1 MPDCLF
7 SEPKYKEWLESATFD
22 NCLLKRKEFGQFLA
36 NYLVGEKEG
45 FVLNLNGA
53 WGTGKTEFCK
63 RLYSDLISKN
73 HPCVYIDAWESDF
86 SKEPLTV
93 VASELLKQMEELH
106 SDVVGLEQTKEI
118 KKVLGKTLKG
128 LFVGLAGG
136 VTKKLFDDSSTGI
149 AAAQQIV
156 GVEVAPEAFIDQLA
170 TDYTEQ
176 VESIK
181 FIRQTLSDLAD
192 ALESEVGTQLPVV
205 VIVDELD
212 RCRPDYA
219 IEMLEVIKHF
229 FTTKNFVFVIASDTQ
244 QLCESIKNIYGN
256 EFDSN
261 QYLKRFFDRTAT
273 LPEPNNHDY
282 INAIDFEFTETT
294 DLNLYPRVSESER
307 IFIVKNISAFSDG
320 FDLKIRDIDQ
330 LLNKV
335 LSCLRTAKAYQDT
348 QEISQAVN
356 LPVLICGLIEY
367 EKNLPSYYARTN
379 NNESRP
385 VLINQNVD
393 YEEEIPLSLLIN
405 ICFFSITKRVEE
417 YDDRYR
423 SITRTRYSIPVGS
436 DFDPSNWEHEGTSAS
451 VRNLVSKVANVNS
464 NSIDG
469 RCKSWLW
476 SDYKQVIE
484 LAGYLN

>member
-7 SEPKYKEWLESATFD
+7 SEPKYKEWLESSTFD
-22 NCLLKRKEFGQFLA
+22 NCLLKRKEFGQFLT

-63 RLYSDLISKN
+63 RLYSDLITKN
-73 HPCVYIDAWESDF
+73 YPCVYIDAWESDF

-106 SDVVGLEQTKEI
+106 SDVVGLEKTKEI
-118 KKVLGKTLKG
+118 KKVLGRTLKG

-136 VTKKLFDDSSTGI
+136 VTKKLFDDSATGI
-149 AAAQQIV
+149 AAAQQLV
-156 GVEVAPEAFIDQLA
+156 GVEAAPETFIDQLA

-181 FIRQTLSDLAD
+181 FIRQTLTDLAE

-205 VIVDELD
+205 VIIDELD

-229 FTTKNFVFVIASDTQ
+229 FTTKNFVFVVASDTQ

-256 EFDSN
+256 KFDSN

-282 INAIDFEFTETT
+282 INAIDFDFTGIT
-294 DLNLYPRVSESER
+294 DLRLYPRVSENER
-307 IFIVKNISAFSDG
+307 MFIVKTISAFSDG

-335 LSCLRTAKAYQDT
+335 LSCLRTAKAYQDA
-348 QEISQAVN
+348 QGISQAVN

-367 EKNLPSYYARTN
+367 EKNLPSYHERTN
-379 NNESRP
+379 RNESRP

-393 YEEEIPLSLLIN
+393 YEEEIPLTLLIE
-405 ICFFSITKRVEE
+405 ICLFSITERAEE
-417 YDDRYR
+417 DADSYR
-423 SITRTRYSIPVGS
+423 GTLRTRYSIPVGS
-436 DFDPSNWEHEGTSAS
+436 DFNPSNWEHEGTSAS
-451 VRNLVSKVANVNS
+451 IRNLLNRVVTINS
-464 NSIDG
+464 ASING
-469 RCKSWLW
+469 QGKSWLW

>member
-7 SEPKYKEWLESATFD
+7 SEPKYKEWLENATFD
-22 NCLLKRKEFGQFLA
+22 NCLLKRKEFGQFLT
-36 NYLVGEKEG
+36 NYLIGEKEG

-53 WGTGKTEFCK
+53 WGSGKTEFCK
-63 RLYSDLISKN
+63 RLYSDLLTKN

-93 VASELLKQMEELH
+93 VASELLKQMEKLH
-106 SDVVGLEQTKEI
+106 SDVVGLDETKEI
-118 KKVLGKTLKG
+118 KKVLGRTLKG

-136 VTKKLFDDSSTGI
+136 VTKKLFDDSSSGI
-149 AAAQQIV
+149 AAAQQFV
-156 GVEVAPEAFIDQLA
+156 GVELAPETFIDKLA

-181 FIRQTLSDLAD
+181 FIRQTLTDLAE
-192 ALESEVGTQLPVV
+192 ALESEIGTQLPVV
-205 VIVDELD
+205 VIIDELD
-212 RCRPDYA
+212 RCRPNYA

-229 FTTKNFVFVIASDTQ
+229 FTTKNFVFVVASDTR

-256 EFDSN
+256 KFDSN

-282 INAIDFEFTETT
+282 INAIEFDCTGIT
-294 DLNLYPRVSESER
+294 DLSLYPLVSENER
-307 IFIVKNISAFSDG
+307 MFIVKTISAFSDG

-348 QEISQAVN
+348 QGVSQAVN

-367 EKNLPSYYARTN
+367 EKSLPSYHARTN
-379 NNESRP
+379 RNESRP
-385 VLINQNVD
+385 AFINQGVD
-393 YEEEIPLSLLIN
+393 YEEEISLTLLIE
-405 ICFFSITKRVEE
+405 ICLFSITERVEHDE
-417 YDDRYR
+417 DLYR
-423 SITRTRYSIPVGS
+423 GNFITRYSIPVGS
-436 DFDPSNWEHEGTSAS
+436 DLTPSNWEREGTSS
-451 VRNLVSKVANVNS
+451 SIRNLISKVKIINRA
-464 NSIDG
+464 SING
-469 RCKSWLW
+469 EGKSWLW